1 MSPDVLTL
9 RRHQSFGD
17 CSRELAS
24 AGNVIR
30 DTLLAPQAR
39 LPRHRHES
47 PYVCITL
54 DGHYSE
60 RAHGDTT
67 CSPGSVMT
75 HPAGHEHA
83 NRTGAAPVRCVN
95 VEFSPALLEDDAL
108 RSLFVRAQHLR
119 LVPSHVALARV
130 RRALDLRDRTAAL
143 STLAAALEVVCAGL
157 QPPAAPNTSMQ
168 RVVDAIEADL
178 TRTPSLEVL
187 ARVAGMHASHLSR
200 SFRKRFG
207 ESVGAYLRR
216 RRLEVADAQLMRSD
230 LSLADVAAD
239 AGFCDQAH
247 FTRAYARHFGLT
259 PGQRRK
265 VGKS

>member
-1 MSPDVLTL
+1 MGADVLTL
-9 RRHQSFGD
+9 HRHQSFGE
-17 CSRELAS
+17 CSRELVS
-24 AGNVIR
+24 AGSFIR
-30 DTLLAPQAR
+30 DTLLAPQAW

-47 PYVCITL
+47 PYLCITL
-54 DGHYSE
+54 HGEYTE
-60 RAHGDTT
+60 RARGEIA
-67 CSPGSVMT
+67 CSPGSLMT

-83 NRTGAAPVRCVN
+83 NCTGAAAVRCVN

-108 RSLFVRAQHLR
+108 CSLFVRAQHLR
-119 LVPSHVALARV
+119 LAPSHVALARI

-143 STLAAALEVVCAGL
+143 SALAAALDVVCAGL
-157 QPPAAPNTSMQ
+157 QPPAAPSTAMQ

-178 TRTPSLEVL
+178 TCTPSLEAL

-230 LSLADVAAD
+230 LSLVDVAAD

-247 FTRAYARHFGLT
+247 FTRAYRRQFGVT
-259 PGQRRK
+259 PGQRRR